1 MTLVL
6 HIMQYARCVVAR
18 ALTFWLMGITARR
31 VEVEAHLV
39 DGVPSFVVVGLA
51 DRAVQEARQRVRSGI
66 TSAEYRFPGTRL
78 TVNLAPAQERKEGSG
93 FDLAIALAVLA
104 VSRQAPVERVA
115 RVAAAAEL
123 GLDGRLR
130 PVRGAL
136 AMAEAARRAG
146 VEALIV
152 AAESAVEAGLGGG
165 LDIIA
170 ARDLRHAVEILLG
183 RAEPAAVPEPAAVDE
198 GGGPDLGDVRGQPRA
213 RRALEIAAAGRH
225 NLLMTGPPGSGKTML
240 ARRLPGILPPLEPAE
255 RLEVTRIHS
264 AAGLLAPGTL
274 VRRRPFRA
282 PHHSASA
289 AALIGNAR
297 LRPGEVSLAHRGV
310 LFMDELPEFTRPA
323 LEGLRM
329 PLEERRVHLARAH
342 GAVTLPADCIVVAA
356 MNPCPCGMAGDP
368 DRECTCSQAR
378 RSAYLAR
385 ISGPLLDRFDLRV
398 EAPRAAAHAAP
409 GEPSEVVAGR
419 VVAARRI
426 LAGGAAGLEPG
437 AAALLD
443 RAVSRLHLSGRGA
456 DRARRVAGTIAAL
469 AGADRAGEEHMAEA
483 LSFRGAAG

>member
-1 MTLVL
+1 
-6 HIMQYARCVVAR
+6 
-18 ALTFWLMGITARR
+18 MGITARR

-66 TSAEYRFPGTRL
+66 ASAEYRFPGTRL

-146 VEALIV
+146 IEALIV
-152 AAESAVEAGLGGG
+152 AAESAVEASLGGG
-165 LDIIA
+165 VEIIA
-170 ARDLRHAVEILLG
+170 AHDLRHAVEILHG
-183 RAEPAAVPEPAAVDE
+183 RAEPADVPDPPVADE
-198 GGGPDLGDVRGQPRA
+198 GGGPDLADVRGQPRA
-213 RRALEIAAAGRH
+213 RRALEIAAAGRP

-240 ARRLPGILPPLEPAE
+240 ARRLPGILPPLDARET
-255 RLEVTRIHS
+255 LEVTRIHS

-274 VRRRPFRA
+274 VRARPFRA

-310 LFMDELPEFTRPA
+310 LFMDE
-323 LEGLRM
+323 
-329 PLEERRVHLARAH
+329 
-342 GAVTLPADCIVVAA
+342 
-356 MNPCPCGMAGDP
+356 
-368 DRECTCSQAR
+368 
-378 RSAYLAR
+378 
-385 ISGPLLDRFDLRV
+385 
-398 EAPRAAAHAAP
+398 
-409 GEPSEVVAGR
+409 
-419 VVAARRI
+419 
-426 LAGGAAGLEPG
+426 
-437 AAALLD
+437 
-443 RAVSRLHLSGRGA
+443 
-456 DRARRVAGTIAAL
+456 
-469 AGADRAGEEHMAEA
+469 
-483 LSFRGAAG
+483 

>member
-1 MTLVL
+1 
-6 HIMQYARCVVAR
+6 
-18 ALTFWLMGITARR
+18 MGIAARR

-146 VEALIV
+146 VE
-152 AAESAVEAGLGGG
+152 
-165 LDIIA
+165 IIA
-170 ARDLRHAVEILLG
+170 ARDLRHAVEILSG
-183 RAEPAAVPEPAAVDE
+183 RAEPAAVPEPPAWDE
-198 GGGPDLGDVRGQPRA
+198 RAGPDLADVRGQPRA
-213 RRALEIAAAGRH
+213 RRALEVAAAGRH

-240 ARRLPGILPPLEPAE
+240 ARRLPGILPPLEPHE
-255 RLEVTRIHS
+255 SLEVTRIHS

-274 VRRRPFRA
+274 VRSRPFRA

-310 LFMDELPEFTRPA
+310 LFMDELPEFSRPA

-329 PLEERRVHLARAH
+329 PLEEGRVHLARAH
-342 GAVTLPADCIVVAA
+342 GTVTLPADCIVVAA

-368 DRECTCSQAR
+368 ERECTCAPVR
-378 RSAYLAR
+378 RAAYTAR

-409 GEPSEVVAGR
+409 GESSAAVAGR
-419 VVAARRI
+419 VAAARRI
-426 LAGGAAGLEPG
+426 LAAGPPPVDAAVV
-437 AAALLD
+437 ALLD
-443 RAVSRLHLSGRGA
+443 RAVTRLFLSGRGA

-469 AGADRAGEEHMAEA
+469 AGLERVAEEHMAEA

>member
-1 MTLVL
+1 
-6 HIMQYARCVVAR
+6 
-18 ALTFWLMGITARR
+18 MGITARR

-104 VSRQAPVERVA
+104 VSHQAPVERVA

-165 LDIIA
+165 VEIIA
-170 ARDLRHAVEILLG
+170 ARDLRHAVEILEG
-183 RAEPAAVPEPAAVDE
+183 RAEPAPVPDPPAAEDA
-198 GGGPDLGDVRGQPRA
+198 GGPDLGDVRGQPRA

-240 ARRLPGILPPLEPAE
+240 ARRLPSILPPLDPGE

-264 AAGLLAPGTL
+264 AAGRT
-274 VRRRPFRA
+274 
-282 PHHSASA
+282 
-289 AALIGNAR
+289 
-297 LRPGEVSLAHRGV
+297 
-310 LFMDELPEFTRPA
+310 
-323 LEGLRM
+323 
-329 PLEERRVHLARAH
+329 
-342 GAVTLPADCIVVAA
+342 
-356 MNPCPCGMAGDP
+356 
-368 DRECTCSQAR
+368 
-378 RSAYLAR
+378 
-385 ISGPLLDRFDLRV
+385 
-398 EAPRAAAHAAP
+398 RAARP
-409 GEPSEVVAGR
+409 
-419 VVAARRI
+419 
-426 LAGGAAGLEPG
+426 
-437 AAALLD
+437 
-443 RAVSRLHLSGRGA
+443 
-456 DRARRVAGTIAAL
+456 
-469 AGADRAGEEHMAEA
+469 
-483 LSFRGAAG
+483 

>member
-1 MTLVL
+1 
-6 HIMQYARCVVAR
+6 
-18 ALTFWLMGITARR
+18 MGITARR

-165 LDIIA
+165 LEIVA
-170 ARDLRHAVEILLG
+170 ARDLRHAVEILSG
-183 RAEPAAVPEPAAVDE
+183 RAEPGAVPEPPPADE
-198 GGGPDLGDVRGQPRA
+198 GSGPDLGDVRGQPRA

-368 DRECTCSQAR
+368 DRECTCSAVR

-385 ISGPLLDRFDLRV
+385 ISGPLLDRFDVRV

-409 GEPSEVVAGR
+409 GERSETVAGR
-419 VVAARRI
+419 VAAARQI
-426 LAGGAAGLEPG
+426 LAAGAPGLEPG
-437 AAALLD
+437 ATALLE

>member
-1 MTLVL
+1 
-6 HIMQYARCVVAR
+6 
-18 ALTFWLMGITARR
+18 
-31 VEVEAHLV
+31 
-39 DGVPSFVVVGLA
+39 
-51 DRAVQEARQRVRSGI
+51 
-66 TSAEYRFPGTRL
+66 
-78 TVNLAPAQERKEGSG
+78 
-93 FDLAIALAVLA
+93 
-104 VSRQAPVERVA
+104 

-123 GLDGRLR
+123 GLDGCLR

-165 LDIIA
+165 VEIIA
-170 ARDLRHAVEILLG
+170 ARDLRHAVEILEG
-183 RAEPAAVPEPAAVDE
+183 RAEPAPVPDPPAAEDA
-198 GGGPDLGDVRGQPRA
+198 GGPDLGDVRGQPRA

-240 ARRLPGILPPLEPAE
+240 ARRLPSILPPLDPGE

-289 AALIGNAR
+289 AALVGNAR

-310 LFMDELPEFTRPA
+310 LFMDELPEFARPA

-368 DRECTCSQAR
+368 DRECTCPPAR
-378 RSAYLAR
+378 RAAYAAR

-398 EAPRAAAHAAP
+398 EAPRVAAHAAG
-409 GEPSEVVAGR
+409 GEPSAVVRAR
-419 VVAARRI
+419 VASARQI
-426 LAGGAAGLEPG
+426 LAAGPPRLEPG
-437 AAALLD
+437 ATVLLD
-443 RAVSRLHLSGRGA
+443 RAVGRLHLSGRGA

>member
-1 MTLVL
+1 
-6 HIMQYARCVVAR
+6 
-18 ALTFWLMGITARR
+18 
-31 VEVEAHLV
+31 
-39 DGVPSFVVVGLA
+39 
-51 DRAVQEARQRVRSGI
+51 
-66 TSAEYRFPGTRL
+66 
-78 TVNLAPAQERKEGSG
+78 
-93 FDLAIALAVLA
+93 
-104 VSRQAPVERVA
+104 
-115 RVAAAAEL
+115 
-123 GLDGRLR
+123 
-130 PVRGAL
+130 VRGAL
-136 AMAEAARRAG
+136 AMAEAARRDG

-152 AAESAVEAGLGGG
+152 AAESAAEAGLVQGVRI
-165 LDIIA
+165 LA
-170 ARDLRHAVEILLG
+170 ARDLRHAVEILDG
-183 RAEPAAVPEPAAVDE
+183 RAEPAPVPEPPVPAEHAS
-198 GGGPDLGDVRGQPRA
+198 PDLADVRGQPRA
-213 RRALEIAAAGRH
+213 RRAVEIAAAGRH

-240 ARRLPGILPPLEPAE
+240 VRRLPGILPPLEPQE

-274 VRRRPFRA
+274 VGARPFRA

-368 DRECTCSQAR
+368 DRECTCSAVR
-378 RSAYLAR
+378 RSSYLAR

-409 GEPSEVVAGR
+409 GESSAAVSAR
-419 VVAARRI
+419 VEAARAI
-426 LAGGAAGLEPG
+426 LAAAVPPVDPP
-437 AAALLD
+437 AVALLD
-443 RAVSRLHLSGRGA
+443 RAVTRLHLSGRGA
-456 DRARRVAGTIAAL
+456 DRARRVAATIAAL
-469 AGADRAGEEHMAEA
+469 EGDERVAEEHMAEA

>member
-1 MTLVL
+1 
-6 HIMQYARCVVAR
+6 
-18 ALTFWLMGITARR
+18 MGISARR

-104 VSRQAPVERVA
+104 VSRQAPPDRVE

-146 VEALIV
+146 VEALVV
-152 AAESAVEAGLGGG
+152 AGESAAEAGLGGG
-165 LDIIA
+165 VEIIA
-170 ARDLRHAVEILLG
+170 ARDLRHAVEILWG
-183 RAEPAAVPEPAAVDE
+183 RAEPGAVPEPQPWDE
-198 GGGPDLGDVRGQPRA
+198 RPGPDLAEVRGQPRA

-240 ARRLPGILPPLEPAE
+240 ARRLPGILPPPDSGESLEI
-255 RLEVTRIHS
+255 TRIHS

-274 VRRRPFRA
+274 VRSRPFRA
-282 PHHSASA
+282 PHHSASV

-297 LRPGEVSLAHRGV
+297 LRPGEVSLAHGGV

-368 DRECTCSQAR
+368 DRECTCPPAR
-378 RSAYLAR
+378 RAAYAAR
-385 ISGPLLDRFDLRV
+385 ISGRFSTASTFASKRRV
-398 EAPRAAAHAAP
+398 PRPTQRAARHRPSCELGSSPRGRRLPRARSRSTARRRRCSTGPWPASSCRV
-409 GEPSEVVAGR
+409 GEPT
-419 VVAARRI
+419 
-426 LAGGAAGLEPG
+426 
-437 AAALLD
+437 
-443 RAVSRLHLSGRGA
+443 GRGA
-456 DRARRVAGTIAAL
+456 WPRRSRRSPASTGPPRSTWP
-469 AGADRAGEEHMAEA
+469 RRCRSGERPDERR
-483 LSFRGAAG
+483 RG

>member
-1 MTLVL
+1 
-6 HIMQYARCVVAR
+6 
-18 ALTFWLMGITARR
+18 MGITARR

-66 TSAEYRFPGTRL
+66 SSAEFRFPGTRL

-165 LDIIA
+165 VEIIA
-170 ARDLRHAVEILLG
+170 AHDLRHAVEILHG
-183 RAEPAAVPEPAAVDE
+183 RAEPAGVPDPPVVEQ
-198 GGGPDLGDVRGQPRA
+198 GGGPDLADVRGQPRA

-240 ARRLPGILPPLEPAE
+240 ARRLPGILPPLDPRET
-255 RLEVTRIHS
+255 LEVTRIHS

-274 VRRRPFRA
+274 VRSRPFRA

-368 DRECTCSQAR
+368 DRECTCTPVR
-378 RSAYLAR
+378 RTAYLGR
-385 ISGPLLDRFDLRV
+385 VSGPLLDRFDLRV

-409 GEPSEVVAGR
+409 GETSEAVAGR
-419 VVAARRI
+419 VSAARAI
-426 LAGGAAGLEPG
+426 LVAGVPALDPEAV
-437 AAALLD
+437 ALLD
-443 RAVSRLHLSGRGA
+443 RAVMRLHLSGRGA
-456 DRARRVAGTIAAL
+456 ERARRVAGTIAAL
-469 AGADRAGEEHMAEA
+469 AGCDHAREEHMAEA
-483 LSFRGAAG
+483 LSFRGPAG

>member
-1 MTLVL
+1 
-6 HIMQYARCVVAR
+6 
-18 ALTFWLMGITARR
+18 MGITARR

-66 TSAEYRFPGTRL
+66 ASAEYRFPGTRL

-146 VEALIV
+146 IEALIV
-152 AAESAVEAGLGGG
+152 AAESAVEASLGGG
-165 LDIIA
+165 VEIIA
-170 ARDLRHAVEILLG
+170 AHNLRHAVEILHG
-183 RAEPAAVPEPAAVDE
+183 RAEPADVPDPPVVDE
-198 GGGPDLGDVRGQPRA
+198 GGGPDLADVRGQPRA

-240 ARRLPGILPPLEPAE
+240 ARRLPGILPPLDARET
-255 RLEVTRIHS
+255 LEVTRIHS

-274 VRRRPFRA
+274 VRTRPFRA

-368 DRECTCSQAR
+368 DRECTCTSVR
-378 RSAYLAR
+378 RTAYLGR

-398 EAPRAAAHAAP
+398 EAPRAAAHAEP
-409 GEPSEVVAGR
+409 GETSEKVGRRVTAAHAIVAGGPPP
-419 VVAARRI
+419 
-426 LAGGAAGLEPG
+426 LSPG
-437 AAALLD
+437 AVELLD
-443 RAVSRLHLSGRGA
+443 RAVMRLHLSGRGA
-456 DRARRVAGTIAAL
+456 ERARRVAGTIAAL
-469 AGADRAGEEHMAEA
+469 AGCDQAAEEHMAEA
-483 LSFRGAAG
+483 LSFRGPAG

>member
-1 MTLVL
+1 
-6 HIMQYARCVVAR
+6 
-18 ALTFWLMGITARR
+18 MGITARR

-66 TSAEYRFPGTRL
+66 ASAEFRFPGTRL

-165 LDIIA
+165 VEIIA
-170 ARDLRHAVEILLG
+170 AHNLRHAVEILDG
-183 RAEPAAVPEPAAVDE
+183 RAEPADVPDPPVVEQRD
-198 GGGPDLGDVRGQPRA
+198 GPDLADVRGQPRA

-240 ARRLPGILPPLEPAE
+240 ARRLPGVLPPLDARE

-274 VRRRPFRA
+274 VQARPFRA

-297 LRPGEVSLAHRGV
+297 LRPGEVSLAHGGV

-368 DRECTCSQAR
+368 DRECTCTAVR
-378 RSAYLAR
+378 RTAYLGR

-409 GEPSEVVAGR
+409 GEASAAVAHR
-419 VVAARRI
+419 VAAARAI
-426 LAGGAAGLEPG
+426 LAAGPPPLEPG
-437 AAALLD
+437 AADLLD
-443 RAVSRLHLSGRGA
+443 RAVARLHLSGRGA
-456 DRARRVAGTIAAL
+456 ERARRVAGTIAAL
-469 AGADRAGEEHMAEA
+469 AGCGRAGEEHMAEA
-483 LSFRGAAG
+483 LSFRGPAG

>member
-1 MTLVL
+1 
-6 HIMQYARCVVAR
+6 
-18 ALTFWLMGITARR
+18 MGITARR

-165 LDIIA
+165 VEIIA
-170 ARDLRHAVEILLG
+170 ARDLRHAVRILEG
-183 RAEPAAVPEPAAVDE
+183 RAEPAPVPDPPAAE
-198 GGGPDLGDVRGQPRA
+198 EAGGPDLGDVRGQPRA

-240 ARRLPGILPPLEPAE
+240 ARRLPGILPPLDPGE

-274 VRRRPFRA
+274 VRMRPFRA

-289 AALIGNAR
+289 AALVGNAR

-310 LFMDELPEFTRPA
+310 LFMDELPEFARPA

-368 DRECTCSQAR
+368 DRECTCSSVR

-398 EAPRAAAHAAP
+398 EAPRAAAHAGP
-409 GEPSEVVAGR
+409 GEPSQVVAGR
-419 VVAARRI
+419 VASARQI
-426 LAGGAAGLEPG
+426 LATGAPQLEPG
-437 AAALLD
+437 ATALLD
-443 RAVSRLHLSGRGA
+443 RAVGRLHLSGRGA

-483 LSFRGAAG
+483 LSFRGTAG

>member
-1 MTLVL
+1 
-6 HIMQYARCVVAR
+6 MQVDAYARRVVAR
-18 ALTFWLMGITARR
+18 ALTFWLMGISARR

-104 VSRQAPVERVA
+104 VSRQAPPERVE

-146 VEALIV
+146 VEALVV
-152 AAESAVEAGLGGG
+152 AGESAAEAGLGGG
-165 LDIIA
+165 VEIIA
-170 ARDLRHAVEILLG
+170 ARDLRHAVEILWG
-183 RAEPAAVPEPAAVDE
+183 RAEPAAVPEPHPWDE
-198 GGGPDLGDVRGQPRA
+198 RPGPDLAEVRGQPRA

-240 ARRLPGILPPLEPAE
+240 ARRLPGILPPPDSGESLEI
-255 RLEVTRIHS
+255 TRIHS

-274 VRRRPFRA
+274 VRSRPFRA
-282 PHHSASA
+282 PHHSASV

-297 LRPGEVSLAHRGV
+297 LRPGEVSLAHGGV

-368 DRECTCSQAR
+368 DRECTCPPAR
-378 RSAYLAR
+378 RAAYAAR

-398 EAPRAAAHAAP
+398 EAPRAAAHAAG
-409 GEPSEVVAGR
+409 GEASAVVRAR
-419 VVAARRI
+419 VVAARAA
-426 LAGGAAGLEPG
+426 LAAGPLEVD
-437 AAALLD
+437 AAASALLD
-443 RAVSRLHLSGRGA
+443 RAVARLFLSGRGA
-456 DRARRVAGTIAAL
+456 DRARRVAATIAAL
-469 AGADRAGEEHMAEA
+469 AGLDRAAEEHMAEA

>member
-1 MTLVL
+1 
-6 HIMQYARCVVAR
+6 
-18 ALTFWLMGITARR
+18 MGITARR

-104 VSRQAPVERVA
+104 VSRQAPPERVA

-152 AAESAVEAGLGGG
+152 AGESAVEAGLGGG
-165 LDIIA
+165 VEIIA
-170 ARDLRHAVEILLG
+170 ARDLRHAVEILWG
-183 RAEPAAVPEPAAVDE
+183 RAEPATVPDPLPWDE
-198 GGGPDLGDVRGQPRA
+198 GPGADLAEVRGQPRA
-213 RRALEIAAAGRH
+213 RRALEVSAAGRH

-240 ARRLPGILPPLEPAE
+240 ARRLPGILPPPEPHESLEI
-255 RLEVTRIHS
+255 TRIHS

-274 VRRRPFRA
+274 VRSRPFRA
-282 PHHSASA
+282 PHHSASV

-297 LRPGEVSLAHRGV
+297 LRPGEVSLAHGGV

-329 PLEERRVHLARAH
+329 PLEEHRVHLARAH

-368 DRECTCSQAR
+368 DRECVCPPAR
-378 RSAYLAR
+378 RAAYAAR

-398 EAPRAAAHAAP
+398 EAPRAAAHAAA
-409 GEPSEVVAGR
+409 GEASPVVRAR
-419 VVAARRI
+419 VAAARAI
-426 LAGGAAGLEPG
+426 LDAGSPAVEPE
-437 AAALLD
+437 ASALLE
-443 RAVSRLHLSGRGA
+443 RAVARLFLSGRGA

-469 AGADRAGEEHMAEA
+469 AGLERISEEHMAEA

>member
-1 MTLVL
+1 
-6 HIMQYARCVVAR
+6 VAR

-39 DGVPSFVVVGLA
+39 DGVPGFVVVGLA

-115 RVAAAAEL
+115 KVAAAAEL

-146 VEALIV
+146 IQALIV

-165 LDIIA
+165 VEIIA
-170 ARDLRHAVEILLG
+170 ARDLRHAVEILHG
-183 RAEPAAVPEPAAVDE
+183 RAEPADVPDPPAADE
-198 GGGPDLGDVRGQPRA
+198 RSGPDLGEVRGQPRA

-240 ARRLPGILPPLEPAE
+240 ARRLPGILPPLDARET
-255 RLEVTRIHS
+255 LEVTRIHS

-274 VRRRPFRA
+274 VRVRPFRA

-289 AALIGNAR
+289 AALIGSAR

-329 PLEERRVHLARAH
+329 PLEDRRVHLARAH

-368 DRECTCSQAR
+368 DRECTCSSVR
-378 RSAYLAR
+378 RTAYLGR
-385 ISGPLLDRFDLRV
+385 ISAPLLDRFDLRV

-409 GEPSEVVAGR
+409 GEPSAAVARRVSAAREILAAGR
-419 VVAARRI
+419 PP
-426 LAGGAAGLEPG
+426 LEPG
-437 AAALLD
+437 AVALLD
-443 RAVSRLHLSGRGA
+443 RAVTRLHLSGRGA
-456 DRARRVAGTIAAL
+456 ERARRVAGTIAAL
-469 AGADRAGEEHMAEA
+469 AGDERAADEHMAEA
-483 LSFRGAAG
+483 LSFRGPAG